1 MYLLRHKCLEIVRAF
16 RTELRPP
23 SRIFFAGGGRGHF
36 EIVNVQIHVHAKQMG
51 IVGMQNM
58 PHPEIKGKK
67 LLA

>member
-23 SRIFFAGGGRGHF
+23 SRIFLQEVGGGIF

-51 IVGMQNM
+51 IVGMQNI